1 MKTYMPEDGFQ
12 FPGYEDAHE
21 RIEQIYIPTYQK
33 LAAVNI
39 TPTRAMRD
47 AFDEAYRDL
56 SPFRSGLGHEAFYRA
71 QAGALRYCPEL
82 WDKAIKFLGRF
93 AELSVVSSVDNTDP
107 CVIHRICL
115 NPPGEG
121 AGRRAHR
128 AHKEAM
134 RAMIVSHQL
143 MIMDLMD
150 PHTGVSRDIDH
161 LNRLAASALFDDE
174 LFPEVHVVAEL
185 EHDRLRV
192 KGREGGSPT
201 VHLFPKEED
210 AKKLMTDLRERKA
223 AFHYK
228 FLPVRVVRDVDG
240 QTMYIWDTSRTKL
253 RSSSLLKCCR
263 KGFVNDARGMRFT
276 VVAVVNEDGGLRT
289 ATRNDVATFVHHVK
303 HRYWHRYGDLSLIE
317 PSSEEELLGDDR
329 SEVSDKNFWDIK
341 LDGYLFVERK
351 KGRRERRLFEQ
362 QFTSIGDAI
371 TNETVRAGDNAAF
384 YNGRRVLKY
393 LAKPWFGHVLDF
405 EDPEILARIYR
416 HWYDELPRVTF
427 VPEDVRHHFDELR
440 EEEVRARLEKVRSQD

>member
-1 MKTYMPEDGFQ
+1 MKTYMPEHGFQ
-12 FPGYEDAHE
+12 FPEYEDAHR
-21 RIEQIYIPTYQK
+21 RIEQIYIPTYK
-33 LAAVNI
+33 SLADVNI
-39 TPTRAMRD
+39 DPKRAMRD

-56 SPFRSGLGHEAFYRA
+56 SPFTSGLGHEAFYRA

-82 WDKAIKFLGRF
+82 WEKAIKFLGRF

-115 NPPGEG
+115 NTPGEG

-185 EHDRLRV
+185 EHKKLRV

-201 VHLFPKEED
+201 VHLFLKEED
-210 AKKLMTDLRERKA
+210 AKKCMDNLRQQKA

-228 FLPVRVVRDVDG
+228 LLPVRVVRDVDG
-240 QTMYIWDTSRTKL
+240 KTMYIWDTSRTKL
-253 RSSSLLKCCR
+253 RSSSLLKCYR
-263 KGFVNDARGMRFT
+263 KGHVNDARGMRFT
-276 VVAVVNEDGGLRT
+276 VVAVVGDGGELCT
-289 ATRNDVATFVHHVK
+289 ATRHDVATFVHHVK
-303 HRYWHRYGDLSLIE
+303 YRYWHQYGDLQIII
-317 PSSEEELLGDDR
+317 PDEEESR
-329 SEVSDKNFWDIK
+329 SKISHKEFWDIK
-341 LDGYLFVERK
+341 IDGYLFVERS

-362 QFTSIGDAI
+362 QFTSIADAL

-393 LAKPWFGHVLDF
+393 LAEPWFGHVLNFDD
-405 EDPEILARIYR
+405 EEILSRIYR
-416 HWYDELPRVTF
+416 HWYDELPRVTY
-427 VPEDVRHHFDELR
+427 VPEDLRGHFDALR
-440 EEEVRARLEKVRSQD
+440 EQQVREFLQNPVHRE